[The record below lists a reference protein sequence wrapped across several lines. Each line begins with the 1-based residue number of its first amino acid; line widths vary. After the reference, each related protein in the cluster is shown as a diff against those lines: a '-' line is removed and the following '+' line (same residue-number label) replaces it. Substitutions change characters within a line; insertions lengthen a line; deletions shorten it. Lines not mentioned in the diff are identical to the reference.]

1 MVQALW
7 EVLRSGDLQ
16 PIDGMGKGK
25 VRVEWMLLCKRCVCV
40 CVCGYVL
47 AFVCYISWSLRKF
60 ILIVSLSLSLSLSL
74 SPPPSLPPSLP
85 PSVCDKQNFYKKA
98 NHSSWIIYKGE
109 KRPKKKEKNN
119 AINSSLYNQS
129 SKSNVDVSSFMPM
142 LSPSKKIHK
151 KECSSA

>member
-40 CVCGYVL
+40 CVWICACSCMLY
-47 AFVCYISWSLRKF
+47 FV
-60 ILIVSLSLSLSLSL
+60 VSKEIHIDSLSLSL

-109 KRPKKKEKNN
+109 KRQKKKEKNN
-119 AINSSLYNQS
+119 AINSSLFNQS

>member
-1 MVQALW
+1 MGW
-7 EVLRSGDLQ
+7 ERERLEWSGCFYVND
-16 PIDGMGKGK
+16 
-25 VRVEWMLLCKRCVCV
+25 VCV
-40 CVCGYVL
+40 CVWICACSCMLY
-47 AFVCYISWSLRKF
+47 FV
-60 ILIVSLSLSLSLSL
+60 VSKEIHIDSLSLSLSL

-109 KRPKKKEKNN
+109 KRQKKKEKNN
-119 AINSSLYNQS
+119 AINSSLFNQS